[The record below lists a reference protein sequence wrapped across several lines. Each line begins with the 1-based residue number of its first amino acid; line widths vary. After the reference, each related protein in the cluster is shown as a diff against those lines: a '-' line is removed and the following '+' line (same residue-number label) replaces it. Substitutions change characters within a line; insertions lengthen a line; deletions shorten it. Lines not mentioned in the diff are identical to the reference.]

1 MIRYN
6 FHPERLAI
14 LMDRHNRSLDQLSA
28 QTEIPAATLRGYLN
42 GGRDTI
48 STRNLM
54 VIARSFDMP
63 MSDLID
69 FLCSEE
75 EPSN

>member
-1 MIRYN
+1 MIRYD

-14 LMDRHNRSLDQLSA
+14 LLERHQRTLDQLSA
-28 QTEIPAATLRGYLN
+28 QTEIPVATLRGYLN

-63 MSDLID
+63 MSELID
-69 FLCSEE
+69 FLCSTD
-75 EPSN
+75 EPSK

>member
-1 MIRYN
+1 MIRYD

-14 LMDRHNRSLDQLSA
+14 LLERHQRTLDQLSA
-28 QTEIPAATLRGYLN
+28 QTEIPVATLRGYLN

-63 MSDLID
+63 MSELID
-69 FLCSEE
+69 FLCSTEE
-75 EPSN
+75 SSK

>member
-1 MIRYN
+1 MIRYD

-14 LMDRHNRSLDQLSA
+14 LLERHQRTLDQLSA
-28 QTEIPAATLRGYLN
+28 QTEIPVATLRGYLN

-54 VIARSFDMP
+54 VISRSFDMP
-63 MSDLID
+63 MSELID
-69 FLCSEE
+69 FLCSTEE
-75 EPSN
+75 SSK

>member
-1 MIRYN
+1 MIRYD

-14 LMDRHNRSLDQLSA
+14 LLVRHQRTLDQLSV
-28 QTEIPAATLRGYLN
+28 QTEIPVATLRGYLN

-63 MSDLID
+63 MSELID
-69 FLCSEE
+69 FLCSTE
-75 EPSN
+75 EPSK

>member
-1 MIRYN
+1 MIRYD

-14 LMDRHNRSLDQLSA
+14 LLERHQRTLDQLSA
-28 QTEIPAATLRGYLN
+28 QTEIPVATLRGYLN

-63 MSDLID
+63 MSELID
-69 FLCSEE
+69 FLCSTEE
-75 EPSN
+75 SSI

>member
-1 MIRYN
+1 MIRYD

-14 LMDRHNRSLDQLSA
+14 LLERHQRTLDQLSA
-28 QTEIPAATLRGYLN
+28 QTEIPVATLRGYLN
-42 GGRDTI
+42 GGRETI

-63 MSDLID
+63 MSELID
-69 FLCSEE
+69 FLCSTE
-75 EPSN
+75 EPSK

>member
-14 LMDRHNRSLDQLSA
+14 LMDRHNRSLEQLSA

-54 VIARSFDMP
+54 VIARSFDML